1 MTTGADHDARI
12 NLQSPTRLAW
22 EWTRFEL
29 STWLKEPTAVILN
42 IAYPLIMLMF
52 FFVSPMNIQS
62 DPELALSLIGY
73 LSLVGVLM
81 VCTNFPATGVPEAR
95 ESDFYLFSRTLP
107 TGPGPR
113 LVGWI
118 AAPIAC
124 ALISAVGTF
133 IIGVLVTAAQPTPS
147 QSAVILGVALIL
159 TLPITTLGLA
169 LGFLLSK
176 KTALA
181 VSLTVAF
188 AMILFGGISGMP
200 MPPWVDA
207 VAKLLPTG
215 AAGGITSDYLANRPF
230 NPSNLAV
237 VLAWTTIATAVSVAL
252 YRRDEGRNFR

>member
-1 MTTGADHDARI
+1 MSTGTDTTVI
-12 NLQSPTRLAW
+12 LQSQIKLAR

-29 STWLKEPTAVILN
+29 AIWLREPTAVILN

-62 DPELALSLIGY
+62 DSNLALSLIGY

-95 ESDFYLFSRTLP
+95 ESEFYLFSRTLP

-113 LVGWI
+113 LAGWLI
-118 AAPIAC
+118 APIVC
-124 ALISAVGTF
+124 ALISATGTF
-133 IIGVLVTAAQPTPS
+133 LIGVLVTAAHPTLN
-147 QSAVILGVALIL
+147 QAVVILGVALLL

-188 AMILFGGISGMP
+188 VMILFGGISGMP
-200 MPPWVDA
+200 MPTWVDA
-207 VAKLLPTG
+207 VAKFLPTG
-215 AAGGITSDYLANRPF
+215 AAGAITSDYLSNRPF
-230 NPSNLAV
+230 IPSNLAIILVWTV
-237 VLAWTTIATAVSVAL
+237 VATIGSVAL
-252 YRRDEGRNFR
+252 YRRDEGKNFR